1 MFVMDNKFKQSDK
14 EFFGHPKPLKGLF
27 YVELW
32 ERFSYYGILPLL
44 ILYMAAITTSGGM
57 GLDRPTS
64 SAILGIFSGSLY
76 LITIFGGWIADRC
89 LGQARSIWYGSVIIA
104 LGHLSIALDA
114 ILGHFFFYIGLVF
127 IVLGSG
133 LFKTCISTIVGTLY
147 SQKDSRRD
155 AGFSIFYM
163 GINIGG
169 LISPLV
175 TGLLAENYGWH
186 IGFGAGGIGMLFAL
200 LIFRFVSIPQLKYF
214 NALRE
219 SENNWNRAVNYNPNA
234 SKYIYIFLIC
244 LTTII
249 TLITFKIIPF
259 NPVIVLSYLAIMTF
273 SILILYFVYL
283 IFIAKT
289 TSQEKKQLVVCFIL
303 IVAAAI
309 FWSASDQTYTSITL
323 FTEDFTNRSVLGF
336 MIPTAWFQA
345 INPIFIIIFSPILA
359 FIWVKLG
366 RKNQDLSYIS
376 KFGLAL
382 FLGSISFIILYFASH
397 QLVQANGMAISPLWI
412 IAFYLFLTIGELC
425 FSPIGL
431 SCMTVLAPQK
441 IQGQIMGLWFISSA
455 LGGMI
460 AGLVGGE
467 VSAENINELPSM
479 FKQCAVILIV
489 SAAIL
494 FILNKPISKLIH
506 SSSKPTE

>member
-1 MFVMDNKFKQSDK
+1 
-14 EFFGHPKPLKGLF
+14 
-27 YVELW
+27 
-32 ERFSYYGILPLL
+32 
-44 ILYMAAITTSGGM
+44 
-57 GLDRPTS
+57 
-64 SAILGIFSGSLY
+64 
-76 LITIFGGWIADRC
+76 
-89 LGQARSIWYGSVIIA
+89 
-104 LGHLSIALDA
+104 
-114 ILGHFFFYIGLVF
+114 
-127 IVLGSG
+127 
-133 LFKTCISTIVGTLY
+133 
-147 SQKDSRRD
+147 
-155 AGFSIFYM
+155 
-163 GINIGG
+163 
-169 LISPLV
+169 
-175 TGLLAENYGWH
+175 
-186 IGFGAGGIGMLFAL
+186 
-200 LIFRFVSIPQLKYF
+200 
-214 NALRE
+214 
-219 SENNWNRAVNYNPNA
+219 
-234 SKYIYIFLIC
+234 
-244 LTTII
+244 
-249 TLITFKIIPF
+249 
-259 NPVIVLSYLAIMTF
+259 MTF

-303 IVAAAI
+303 IIAAAI

-397 QLVQANGMAISPLWI
+397 QLVQANGMAISSLWI

-431 SCMTVLAPQK
+431 SCMTVLAPQRM
-441 IQGQIMGLWFISSA
+441 QGQIMGLWFISSA

-494 FILNKPISKLIH
+494 FILNKPFSKLIH
-506 SSSKPTE
+506 SSPKKVDSSYE